1 MDPLHQYVL
10 SFCFFS
16 QPKSFYAPEEFEHV
30 KVFNHQEINSYLNL
44 TDTFHFNRG
53 EPNFFSQHGPASFAF
68 WARSFYLN
76 KEEADLLNSDVEGL
90 LEILFEKLKNYLIEN
105 EVTKE
110 KISVLKQVFDCRC
123 EALFSTLRQPGIRT
137 GPFTLRQ
144 GPLQTLTEF
153 GIDFEYWPLDE
164 NQIDQLKEFA

>member
-1 MDPLHQYVL
+1 MDPLHQYAL

-16 QPKSFYAPEEFEHV
+16 QPKSFYDSVGDEHV